1 MLHIIANLNPCKYGD
16 FMAQLISSEYDQSK
30 KEVEKNQNSQ
40 NFQGTGDAFF
50 VAICNRY
57 YYSFFFLYL
66 QRTLP
71 DPESIATRKVGESTK
86 IYDRTGE
93 ILLYDIHGEEQ
104 RTIIPWEQIPDTIK
118 KATLA
123 SEDSDF
129 YNHKGL
135 DLRGIARAFLKD
147 IINLGVSQGGSTITQ
162 QLIKKALLGDE
173 QTISRKIKEAIL
185 AIRIERKFTKDQI
198 FWMYLNQIPYGSNA
212 YGIEAAAKAFF
223 GKNAS
228 QLTTAEAATI
238 ASVTKAPSYYSPF
251 GNHVNEL
258 LIRKDSILTRMK
270 ALGYISDTEF
280 QKALAQKI
288 EFIGTKEDLE
298 GDQRPMHFIIMVR
311 EYLASKYGEDVVE
324 NGGFK
329 VVTTL
334 DANLQ
339 SLAQET
345 VKKYAEINKEKYR
358 ATNAALVAVD
368 PKNGD
373 LLALVGSKDYFNVAD
388 EGNFNV
394 AIANRQPG
402 SAFKPFAYA
411 AVLEKGYPDDTVVFD
426 LKTEFNPNC
435 EPGSSQEKDRYGIDC
450 YHPQNYDG
458 KFRGPVSFRQ
468 SLAQSLNVPSVKVLY
483 LAGVNDT
490 IELAEKM
497 GITTLDDKSRFGLSL
512 VLGGAEVKLVDLVS
526 AYGVFANEGIRN
538 PWSFIQKIESSDG
551 QILEQKINKP
561 ERVLDPQI
569 TRLIN
574 NMLSDNPARAPVFGY
589 SSSLYFPGRDVA
601 AKTGTTQENR
611 DAWVVGYS
619 PSLVTG
625 VWTGNNKNESMT
637 KEGAGI
643 SASGP
648 MWHEFM
654 IKALSTTPNE
664 KFTNPDP
671 VSANKTMLN
680 GNYAYLRDG
689 SLSPEYHE
697 ILYYVNKN
705 NPLGSMPTNPDHDSQ
720 FANWEWAVNNHFT
733 SSTQ

>member
-1 MLHIIANLNPCKYGD
+1 MISPIKKAPLSKTLKALAMLFLWLFVI
-16 FMAQLISSEYDQSK
+16 
-30 KEVEKNQNSQ
+30 
-40 NFQGTGDAFF
+40 GT
-50 VAICNRY
+50 IMLL
-57 YYSFFFLYL
+57 SFFLYL

-86 IYDRTGE
+86 IYDRTGQV
-93 ILLYDIHGEEQ
+93 LLYDIHGEEK
-104 RTIIPWEQIPDTIK
+104 RTVIPWEQMPNTIK

-123 SEDSDF
+123 SEDSEF

-135 DLRGIARAFLKD
+135 DLKGIARAFLKD

-162 QLIKKALLGDE
+162 QLVKTALLGNE
-173 QTISRKIKEAIL
+173 KTITRKIKEAVL
-185 AIRIERKFTKDQI
+185 AVEIERKFTKDQI

-212 YGIEAAAKAFF
+212 YGIEAASKTFF
-223 GKNAS
+223 GKHAS
-228 QLTTAEAATI
+228 DLSLSEAAVL
-238 ASVTKAPSYYSPF
+238 ASLPKAPSYYSPF
-251 GNHVNEL
+251 GNHLSEL
-258 LIRKDSILTRMK
+258 TGVKNSVLARMK
-270 ALGYISDTEF
+270 TLGYINDNQYQKTLKEKLEF
-280 QKALAQKI
+280 KSSI
-288 EFIGTKEDLE
+288 ESI
-298 GDQRPMHFIIMVR
+298 QAPHFVMMVK
-311 EYLASKYGEDVVE
+311 EYLAAKYGEDAVE
-324 NGGFK
+324 NGGLK
-329 VVTTL
+329 ITTTL
-334 DANLQ
+334 DPNLQ
-339 SLAQET
+339 SIAEET
-345 VKKYAEINKEKYR
+345 VSKYAKINKEKYK
-358 ATNAALVAVD
+358 ATNAALVSID
-368 PKNGD
+368 PKTGD

-402 SAFKPFAYA
+402 SSFKPFAYA
-411 AVLEKGYPDDTVVFD
+411 AALLKGYPDDTVVFD

-435 EPGSSQEKDRYGIDC
+435 NPDSSQDKDQYGLDC

-458 KFRGPVSFRQ
+458 RYRGHVTFRQ
-468 SLAQSLNVPSVKVLY
+468 GLAQSLNVPSVKVLY

-490 IELAEKM
+490 IDLAEKM
-497 GITTLDDKSRFGLSL
+497 GITTLGDKSRFGLSL

-538 PWSFIQKIESSDG
+538 PWFFIQRVESSNG
-551 QILEQKINKP
+551 QVLEEKNDKP

-569 TRLIN
+569 ARLVN
-574 NMLSDNPARAPVFGY
+574 NMLSDNSARAPVFGY

-611 DAWVVGYS
+611 DAWVVGYT

-654 IKALSTTPNE
+654 AKALNTLPND

-671 VSANKTMLN
+671 VTANKVMLD
-680 GNYAYLRDG
+680 GNYTYLKDNG
-689 SLSPEYHE
+689 LSPEYHE
-697 ILYYVNKN
+697 ILYYVDKS
-705 NPLGSMPTNPDHDSQ
+705 NPLGPMPINPALDSQ
-720 FANWEWAVNNHFT
+720 FTNWEWAVKNT
-733 SSTQ
+733 YIQPTQ